1 MFLYYLLIMNQNNK
15 FIYYPEIWGP
25 HYWFFL
31 NTVAMTY
38 PNFPNKVTKK
48 KYYDFIM
55 NFPLF
60 IPIPDIAKQFS
71 EILDK
76 YPVTPYLD
84 SRESLIKWVHFI
96 HNKINI
102 YLGKKEISYFDA
114 MNKYYHNYKLK
125 ELKIQKDKS
134 KKYKYIFFSLLILLL
149 IILIFF
155 IYTKN

>member
-1 MFLYYLLIMNQNNK
+1 MSYHNLNIQN
-15 FIYYPEIWGP
+15 FIFYPEIWGP

-31 NTVAMTY
+31 NTVAMCY
-38 PNFPNKVTKK
+38 PYNPTKVIKK

-84 SRESLIKWVHFI
+84 SRESFIKWIIFI

-102 YLGKKEISYFDA
+102 ML
-114 MNKYYHNYKLK
+114 NKNTLEYNDFINNYINQFKDP
-125 ELKIQKDKS
+125 KIKNIKNKIK
-134 KKYKYIFFSLLILLL
+134 KKYIIYFSVISVILLL
-149 IILIFF
+149 III
-155 IYTKN
+155 INNYKKQ